1 MKRIILVSCYIIA
14 CLTMVSCTNDEMET
28 NPNIKQQ
35 VSADAAADTGGGST
49 GQTPTTPP
57 KP

>member
-1 MKRIILVSCYIIA
+1 
-14 CLTMVSCTNDEMET
+14 MET

-35 VSADAAADTGGGST
+35 VSADAAADTDGGST